1 MALQVGSLHATAV
14 TLVRAPTPSLKPFVR
29 CARRAL
35 AVPSHQGCVCGGEG
49 HLGLFFR
56 LSPNA
61 FFRLSPNTF
70 LIEREGARCQRAG
83 LEEVVS
89 ARRTWEVE
97 ADAKAAHH
105 VRAVSKQL
113 EALAGRQD
121 SACVDL
127 ERKLQR
133 RIQVMIRTESVMPV
147 NVG

>member
-1 MALQVGSLHATAV
+1 MLGPRNAIRNDSAICRNKLTPLLFRVLVRLVHVVSLHKVDENRVLETH
-14 TLVRAPTPSLKPFVR
+14 
-29 CARRAL
+29 RRD
-35 AVPSHQGCVCGGEG
+35 
-49 HLGLFFR
+49 
-56 LSPNA
+56 
-61 FFRLSPNTF
+61 
-70 LIEREGARCQRAG
+70 
-83 LEEVVS
+83 
-89 ARRTWEVE
+89 
-97 ADAKAAHH
+97 DAKAAHH

>member
-1 MALQVGSLHATAV
+1 MWRGG
-14 TLVRAPTPSLKPFVR
+14 APTPFVPPRPTPFS
-29 CARRAL
+29 A
-35 AVPSHQGCVCGGEG
+35 
-49 HLGLFFR
+49 
-56 LSPNA
+56 SPNA
-61 FFRLSPNTF
+61 F
-70 LIEREGARCQRAG
+70 LIEREGARRQRAG